1 MHEKMERKKIMNL
14 NEKHRHEFHSSG
26 ISDDTTNKYVTQGYF
41 QSIEDIQHFDSG
53 LVKMPPKTVK

>member
-1 MHEKMERKKIMNL
+1 MNL